1 MIHLILLAA
10 GSSKRYGKAKQFLII
25 NGKPMWQWTLESF
38 IGLVDDAVVVVP
50 EGYKDLLP
58 HSRQWMPIKFIA
70 GGKSRTESSYF
81 GVKNASNGVV
91 LIHDAARPIVS
102 SDLIKRVISCT
113 LTNGA
118 AIPVIPVRD
127 TIKIVNGNNISKTLN
142 RAQLVSVQTPQGFK
156 TELIKEALKYT
167 IVHNL
172 EITDDASAVEAICK
186 PVFTVK
192 GDISNKKLTYTEDL
206 KFIKELL
213 CELE

>member
-1 MIHLILLAA
+1 
-10 GSSKRYGKAKQFLII
+10 
-25 NGKPMWQWTLESF
+25 
-38 IGLVDDAVVVVP
+38 
-50 EGYKDLLP
+50 
-58 HSRQWMPIKFIA
+58 MPFKFIA

-81 GVKNASNGVV
+81 GVRDMSDGIV

-102 SDLIKRVISCT
+102 SGLIKRVINCT

-127 TIKIVNGNNISKTLN
+127 TIKIVDGNKVGKTLN

-167 IVHNL
+167 VSHNL
-172 EITDDASAVEAICK
+172 EITDDASAVEAIGK
-186 PVFTVK
+186 QVFTVK

-206 KFIKELL
+206 KFIKEKL